1 MNKINYKIGST
12 RDGII
17 LMGDLNIDFNKHKTS
32 LRQFEQ
38 KFKIKPLFLD
48 QSTNNQGNQ
57 IDWIFTSLYDFRKID
72 LNGSP
77 YESYISDH
85 KPLYFELNFLN

>member
-1 MNKINYKIGST
+1 
-12 RDGII
+12 
-17 LMGDLNIDFNKHKTS
+17 MGDLNIDFNKHKTS
-32 LRQFEQ
+32 LRLFEQ
-38 KFKIKPLFLD
+38 KFKIKTLFLD